1 MPATKT
7 KKPLPSVRILHL
19 NLVAGP
25 FDKIAAGTKREEY
38 RDFSPYWKA
47 RLAGREYDVIEFRNG
62 YAPDSRRMRVEFRG
76 VTVKGRGAERQFVIQ
91 LGRIVVRP
99 TRRVLSAARVTP
111 ERDATR
117 SRRADPRAS
126 SEGRAMRTK
135 RPTIRTP
142 QDLRRVIEGL
152 SPKSPITDRFSAQW
166 REGGRRGGGQ
176 QEQGKVW
183 YRTQH
188 EHWLGWLEG
197 YLGPGAYNRKD
208 HRRTAEFVYNH
219 IVNPQMLIYL
229 AEASRL
235 PRPLVQRAARAAL
248 AHATTMSAMCG
259 AIRREISWKMIEAA
273 LLEED

>member
-1 MPATKT
+1 MPATKI
-7 KKPLPSVRILHL
+7 KKPSPSVRLLHL

-25 FDKIAAGTKREEY
+25 FDEIAAGTKLEEY
-38 RDFSPYWKA
+38 RYFTPYWKA
-47 RLAGREYDVIEFRNG
+47 RLADREYDVIEFRNG
-62 YAPDSRRMRVEFRG
+62 YAPDARRMRVEFRG
-76 VTVKGRGAERQFVIQ
+76 VTVKVLSGRRRFVVR

-99 TRRVLSAARVTP
+99 TRRALSSGRSTP
-111 ERDATR
+111 ERGATR
-117 SRRADPRAS
+117 SRRAAPRPS
-126 SEGRAMRTK
+126 SEGRATRAG

-142 QDLRRVIEGL
+142 QDLRRVIEDL

-166 REGGRRGGGQ
+166 RKGGRRGGGQ

-197 YLGPGAYNRKD
+197 YSGPGAYSRKD

-235 PRPLVQRAARAAL
+235 PRPLVHRAARAAL
-248 AHATTMSAMCG
+248 AHATTMSAMCA
-259 AIRREISWKMIEAA
+259 AIRREISWRMMEAA
-273 LLEED
+273 LPEGD